1 MRPSGDHLLVLET
14 RARREGTGLTSR
26 DLIGR
31 WQLHTV
37 WPKGTARPA
46 AFNSSLLRGLG
57 AALAFT
63 PLDTAP
69 NAPLRIT
76 NTVSLGRLELSFVG
90 QAELSGRRPLL
101 RFHFEWLRLRLGE
114 RLLFERGLPRP
125 EERRRPFFALIG
137 IGPQGGWLAARG
149 RGGGLALWCRSEAP
163 AR

>member
-114 RLLFERGLPRP
+114 RLLFERGLSRGAAQALFRP
-125 EERRRPFFALIG
+125 DRHRAA
-137 IGPQGGWLAARG
+137 GWLA
-149 RGGGLALWCRSEAP
+149 GGPRPRRWSGALVPQRSP
-163 AR
+163 G